1 MIRQTL
7 LVAGLSLVA
16 SGAAEAQKAEP
27 LDLSLLYLGNAGTPR
42 AEAFETFLSGQFES
56 VRVADRDTFDPA
68 TVGDADV
75 VLLDWSQRDVM
86 IMKMDEITS
95 PLGPRESW
103 TTPTVLLGSAG
114 LLIAAPWQTNGAYG

>member
-7 LVAGLSLVA
+7 LAAGLSLVA
-16 SGAAEAQKAEP
+16 AGAAQAQEVGP
-27 LDLSLLYLGNAGTPR
+27 QDLNLLYLGNAGTPR
-42 AEAFETFLSGQFES
+42 AEAFETFLTGRFTS

-75 VLLDWSQRDVM
+75 VLLDWSARDVVN
-86 IMKMDEITS
+86 MKMDEITS

-114 LLIAAPWQTNGAYG
+114 LLIAGPWQTHGSYG

>member
-1 MIRQTL
+1 MIRHTL
-7 LVAGLSLVA
+7 LAAGLSLVA
-16 SGAAEAQKAEP
+16 AGAAQAQEAGPQ
-27 LDLSLLYLGNAGTPR
+27 DLNLLYLGNAGTPR
-42 AEAFETFLSGQFES
+42 AAAFETFLTDRFTS

-75 VLLDWSQRDVM
+75 VLLDWSQRDVF

-95 PLGPRESW
+95 PLGPREMW

-114 LLIAAPWQTNGAYG
+114 LLIAGPWQTNGAYG